1 MRVRGVIGVVVF
13 GALAAAG
20 CSSSGGTTAPRPPIV
35 SMRRFVRAAHPI
47 QPFSTG
53 TDLYFGERLTGRIR
67 RVLPSG
73 RLAAEPVA
81 TLPVVGSI
89 RDQRGLIGLARTPGG
104 RMFAE
109 GVRPGDQRL
118 VVFEVSGGAPL
129 RLVWVGPVTADR
141 ANGGA
146 LAVARDGSLLVGIG
160 DLLAAPELADDPS
173 VPNRKMLAL
182 DIAGSA
188 DQQPRVLSVGW
199 NNPYAIAVD
208 PQGVPWVADNAGGR
222 DRERIGRADRPAAE
236 GRPLGRVGDTRAP
249 SALVSLGG
257 NRFGV
262 CGFVSRRVDE
272 VRVVHGAAAVTGRV
286 VAKPCAEGATRLA
299 DGRLVTATEDS
310 IWISRAPVR

>member
-1 MRVRGVIGVVVF
+1 MRVRGLMGVVVI
-13 GALAAAG
+13 GALTAAG
-20 CSSSGGTTAPRPPIV
+20 CSSSGGTAGPRPPIV
-35 SMRRFVRAAHPI
+35 SMRRLVRAAHPI

-67 RVLPSG
+67 HVLASG
-73 RLAAEPVA
+73 RLAAEPMA
-81 TLPVVGSI
+81 TIPVVGSI
-89 RDQRGLIGLARTPGG
+89 SDQRGLLGLARTPAG
-104 RMFAE
+104 RMFTA

-118 VVFEVSGGAPL
+118 VVFEVSVVAPL
-129 RLVWVGPVTADR
+129 RLVWVGPVSADR

-146 LAVARDGSLLVGIG
+146 LAVAAGGSLLVGIG
-160 DLLAAPELADDPS
+160 DLLGDPALANDPS
-173 VPNRKMLAL
+173 VPNRKILAL
-182 DIAGSA
+182 DVDGSA

-199 NNPYAIAVD
+199 NNPYAITVD

-222 DRERIGRADRPAAE
+222 DRERIGRADRPAADA
-236 GRPLGRVGDTRAP
+236 RPLGRTGDTRAP
-249 SALVSLGG
+249 AALVSLGG

-272 VRVVHGAAAVTGRV
+272 VRVVNGAAAVTGRV
-286 VAKPCAEGATRLA
+286 VGQPCAEGAARLA